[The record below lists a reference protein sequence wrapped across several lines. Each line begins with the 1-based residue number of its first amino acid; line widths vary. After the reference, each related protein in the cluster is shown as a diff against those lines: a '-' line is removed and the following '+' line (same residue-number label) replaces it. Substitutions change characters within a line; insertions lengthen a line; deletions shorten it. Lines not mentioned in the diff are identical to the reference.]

1 MSLDSRLKMCYSE
14 GSGTCSLDLA
24 LDLVAL
30 ATSTG
35 APMLDLIK
43 YCKKISTRVTDT
55 GTTTTECVGRT
66 QHKKTSTW
74 SSRNQK
80 EYSRNY
86 ITGTMKY
93 DKL

>member
-35 APMLDLIK
+35 APILDIK
-43 YCKKISTRVTDT
+43 IF
-55 GTTTTECVGRT
+55 
-66 QHKKTSTW
+66 
-74 SSRNQK
+74 
-80 EYSRNY
+80 
-86 ITGTMKY
+86 
-93 DKL
+93 